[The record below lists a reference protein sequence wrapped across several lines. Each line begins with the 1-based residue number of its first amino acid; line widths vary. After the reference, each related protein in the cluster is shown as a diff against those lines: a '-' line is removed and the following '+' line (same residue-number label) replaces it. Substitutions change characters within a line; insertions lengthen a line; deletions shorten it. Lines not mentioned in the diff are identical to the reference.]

1 MYLMQK
7 VPQKIMVMYFR
18 NKFLAMTL
26 IRPYFDKEFS
36 LKEFSQGAK
45 EGMIMHINIQFLAKQ
60 TNFFVIFLFSR
71 IERFPIK
78 FLFHWLIEGPKELIF
93 FIFFL
98 WKNVFNKIPTIHM
111 IFQYGPKPVL
121 IQRTLSGLQSI
132 LKNKFPMKIYFSKQ
146 SFKLFHP

>member
-1 MYLMQK
+1 MQK

-93 FIFFL
+93 IFFVKKYL
-98 WKNVFNKIPTIHM
+98 RYM

-132 LKNKFPMKIYFSKQ
+132 LENKFPMKIYFSKQ